1 MASEM
6 RTKFAR
12 IEKGGRTFLVR
23 KGAGVLEKGVCS
35 FPGTADGG
43 KLLVYPVI
51 LILRLSLVQWPF

>member
-1 MASEM
+1 MAGEM
-6 RTKFAR
+6 RTIFVR
-12 IEKGGRTFLVR
+12 LEKGESTFLVH

-51 LILRLSLVQWPF
+51 LPCDSLVQWLF